1 MNIYVVQRGDTLSRI
16 AQRFGVTVARIV
28 QVNQLPDPDVLV
40 VGQALVIPTPAR
52 AVHVVRPGETLWAIS
67 NRYGVTIQDIAREN
81 RITNP
86 SLIYVGQTLVIPAPD
101 RGIHV
106 VQPGETLWSIANQ
119 YGLTVQDMVR
129 ENQITNPSLI
139 YAGQRLR
146 IPRRMIE
153 ANGYLTRTGADG
165 ERIARELGTYLT
177 YLSMFSYHIRPDG
190 SLIPLDDASVL
201 QAARAQRAAPLMV
214 ITNFEGRRFSP
225 DLAHSVLASTGVQD
239 ILITNILNTLRS
251 KRFVGLN
258 IDFEYVRPEDREL
271 YNQFLRRVVNRLR
284 PEGYSISTALAPK
297 VSADQIGLLYEAH
310 DYPVHGQL
318 TDFVVLMTYEW
329 GYAAGPPWAIAPINE
344 VRRVLN
350 YAVTA
355 IPRNKILMGIPTYG
369 RDWRLPF
376 VAGQSIAATISPQ
389 EAIARAARYGVDI
402 QFHQLYQSPFYRY
415 TDAQGVRHEVWFE
428 DARSVQV
435 KYNVVKQYGLRG
447 VSYWE
452 LSVPFPQAWPVLENN
467 FRIRKIL

>member
-1 MNIYVVQRGDTLSRI
+1 MNIYVVQRGDTLTRI
-16 AQRFGVTVARIV
+16 AQRFGVSVARIV
-28 QVNQLPDPDVLV
+28 RINQLPNPDVLV
-40 VGQALVIPTPAR
+40 VGQAMVIPAPAI
-52 AVHVVRPGETLWAIS
+52 AVHVVRPGESLWAIA
-67 NRYGVTIQDIAREN
+67 NRYGVTVQDIA
-81 RITNP
+81 
-86 SLIYVGQTLVIPAPD
+86 
-101 RGIHV
+101 
-106 VQPGETLWSIANQ
+106 
-119 YGLTVQDMVR
+119 R

-153 ANGYLTRTGADG
+153 ANGYLTRTGAEG

-190 SLIPLDDASVL
+190 SLIPLDDASAL

-251 KRFVGLN
+251 KRFTGLN
-258 IDFEYVRPEDREL
+258 IDFEYVRPADREL

-284 PEGYSISTALAPK
+284 PAGYSISTALAPK

-355 IPRNKILMGIPTYG
+355 IPRNKILMGMPTYG

-435 KYNVVKQYGLRG
+435 KYNTVKQYGLRG

-452 LSVPFPQAWPVLENN
+452 LSSPFPQAWPVLENN
-467 FRIRKIL
+467 FRIRKII